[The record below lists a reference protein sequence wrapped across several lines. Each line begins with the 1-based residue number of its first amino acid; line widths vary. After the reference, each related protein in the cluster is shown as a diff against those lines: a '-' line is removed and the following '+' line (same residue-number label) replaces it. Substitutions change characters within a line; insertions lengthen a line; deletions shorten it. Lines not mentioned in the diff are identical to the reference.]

1 MLKDRSLLIK
11 VTSEQ
16 KGGGRLLIQE
26 SILKQS
32 AFCRAE
38 AQSCGYKRGTTVCFM
53 QTALGPLNAD

>member
-38 AQSCGYKRGTTVCFM
+38 AQSCGYSVEPLFVSCR
-53 QTALGPLNAD
+53 QRWAL